1 VKYLVAFGA
10 FWYDFIVG
18 DSIVL
23 AIGGVGVLVL
33 GYFGARLM
41 TEELPQFLVP
51 AAVVL
56 TLVASIPGL
65 LRLPGRGR

>member
-1 VKYLVAFGA
+1 MKYLAAFGL

-23 AIGGVGVLVL
+23 ALGGVGVLAL
-33 GYFGARLM
+33 GFIAARVTM
-41 TEELPQFLVP
+41 EAVPQFLVP

-65 LRLPGRGR
+65 RRRGRSQ